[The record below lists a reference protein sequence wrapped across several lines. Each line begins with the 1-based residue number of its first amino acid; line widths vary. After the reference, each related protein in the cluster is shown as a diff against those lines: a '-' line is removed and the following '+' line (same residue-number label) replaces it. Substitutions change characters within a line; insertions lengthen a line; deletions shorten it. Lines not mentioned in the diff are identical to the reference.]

1 MSDLSDL
8 SLERKEC
15 SKCGAVWLNS
25 QHIWATGAL
34 GNEKDLAGL
43 VCNMVLSELCIN
55 PKKGV
60 EGGDTWEA
68 RAKKLDSL
76 QIEIKNY
83 GKPEW
88 DAGIF
93 GI

>member
-1 MSDLSDL
+1 
-8 SLERKEC
+8 
-15 SKCGAVWLNS
+15 V
-25 QHIWATGAL
+25 

-43 VCNMVLSELCIN
+43 VCNMVQSDLCIN

-60 EGGDTWEA
+60 EGGDTWAA
-68 RAKKLDSL
+68 RAKKLDSI
-76 QIEIKNY
+76 QKDIENA

-93 GI
+93 GID